1 MVAGF
6 NFPMTDSPGPNG
18 LRALSKHEIFTGWV
32 WALRVC
38 WPESLMGLATVLAG
52 RLRVNSICLVQ
63 YEKNSRGFC
72 AIHGMKQD
80 FQ

>member
-6 NFPMTDSPGPNG
+6 NFPMTDSPGPMVCGHFQTPN
-18 LRALSKHEIFTGWV
+18 FTGWV